1 MSRCVCCNSILDSS
15 SASSGAMINFLPRSE
30 EWCEYCRIMVPCIT
44 GQRIGE
50 ISSKKDID
58 RIRRFLGD
66 PGTRPQQIWNRIR
79 DSEGAE
85 GDWYWNS
92 SPTRQE
98 WITDQPREWRLLDE
112 DIQYL
117 SNPGGERPPLEQRR
131 RLQIGGILPDG
142 SHLSWAS
149 GCFYL
154 DGVRIAVPFLG
165 LSKILNSDFD
175 VSMVDW
181 KKILFSISLSL
192 KRFNGFE
199 AGPLTDKSALVH
211 PVHMLLFGS
220 APTDRW
226 AAMMARR
233 HARGIEEIPLEAVE
247 RTEWMGRWMEWVGE
261 NKELARP
268 GARDSVTVP
277 QSLFISKG
285 GRLQLRVRRSHGWR
299 KLEVGSHP
307 LIWSK
312 IVTWALS
319 PPNHPQRQRLTC
331 IQQSIFADSDSPMIG
346 PDEKRGIDLLRSVVE
361 SSEMAEIDSE
371 LKSIKVTGTSGLSY
385 LVTPGNGGH
394 GSRFSVWPTGRNRM
408 ADVEAVRGRGHS
420 PPICIVETPDLK
432 RLVAG
437 DAISSVVMA
446 LIDDMS
452 SMRRIDTLKNHISRR
467 TREDQERVNPE
478 IAQMNEARWFR
489 RRLRQNRVADR
500 VRRYTEVF
508 PLLWGALLRLPLG
521 ERMTFGAIRG
531 DEPNITFDGCRAQFR
546 TRNMAER
553 RAIYRML
560 EDSGWVRDRIE
571 EGVRGEQRIYIRTGT
586 GERDLG
592 EVVREISQILEPE
605 LMVDER
611 IMLIQ
616 RQLWTYFER
625 ENPGPSALLPGMDR
639 EIE

>member
-1 MSRCVCCNSILDSS
+1 
-15 SASSGAMINFLPRSE
+15 MINYIPRKE
-30 EWCEYCRIMVPCIT
+30 EWCGYCRIMVPCIT
-44 GQRIGE
+44 GQQPDE
-50 ISSKKDID
+50 ISTKNDIE
-58 RIRRFLGD
+58 RVRRFLGN
-66 PGTRPQQIWNRIR
+66 PGTRPQQIWNRVR
-79 DSEGAE
+79 DCEGSE
-85 GDWYWNS
+85 GDWGWDR

-98 WITDQPREWRLLDE
+98 WITEQPREWRLLEE

-154 DGVRIAVPFLG
+154 DGVRVSVPFLG
-165 LSKILNSDFD
+165 LSKILNSGLD
-175 VSMVDW
+175 VSEVAW

-192 KRFNGFE
+192 KRFNGYE
-199 AGPLTDKSALVH
+199 AGPLTEKSALIH

-233 HARGIEEIPLEAVE
+233 HSRGAEEIPLEAVE

-261 NKELARP
+261 NRELARP
-268 GARDSVTVP
+268 NARDSVTIP
-277 QSLFISKG
+277 HSLFISKG
-285 GRLQLRVRRSHGWR
+285 GRLQLRVRRNHGWR

-312 IVTWALS
+312 VVTWALS
-319 PPNHPQRQRLTC
+319 PPDHPQRRRLTC

-346 PDEKRGIDLLRSVVE
+346 PEEKRGIDLLRSVVE
-361 SSEMAEIDSE
+361 SSDMAELDAE

-385 LVTPGNGGH
+385 MVTPGSGGH
-394 GSRFSVWPTGRNRM
+394 GSRFSVWPMSENMRANHQ
-408 ADVEAVRGRGHS
+408 AVRGRGHS
-420 PPICIVETPDLK
+420 PPICIVEKPELK

-437 DAISSVVMA
+437 DAVASVVMA
-446 LIDDMS
+446 LLDDLS
-452 SMRRIDTLKNHISRR
+452 SRRNIDTLRNHISNTVR
-467 TREDQERVNPE
+467 QEEERANPE

-500 VRRYTEVF
+500 VRRYTEVL
-508 PLLWGALLRLPLG
+508 PMLWGALLRLPLG

-531 DEPNITFDGCRAQFR
+531 DHPNVSFDGSQTHFR
-546 TRNMAER
+546 TRNMVER

-560 EDSGWVRDRIE
+560 EDSGWVRDRVE
-571 EGVRGEQRIYIRTGT
+571 ERVREEQRIYIRTGT

-592 EVVREISQILEPE
+592 ESVREISQILEPE
-605 LMVDER
+605 LMVDDR
-611 IMLIQ
+611 IRLIQ

-625 ENPGPSALLPGMDR
+625 ENPGPSALLPGMDG
-639 EIE
+639 EIA